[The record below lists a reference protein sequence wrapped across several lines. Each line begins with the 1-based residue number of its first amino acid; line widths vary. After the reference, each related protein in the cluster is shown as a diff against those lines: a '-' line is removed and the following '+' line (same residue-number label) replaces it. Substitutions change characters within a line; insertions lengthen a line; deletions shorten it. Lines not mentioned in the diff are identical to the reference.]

1 MSMRIAIFTMPF
13 RFGYGGFMQAYAL
26 QTVLERMGHTVTVVQ
41 NRQGYYR
48 PPRGIRSLVIYGK
61 RAVFKFLRLSKT
73 PIFAEKK
80 YNAEWPVITSQV
92 HQFIRDYIHLREI
105 NSVNELKEDDYDILI
120 VGSDQVWRHIYCDVK
135 FFYLQF
141 AEDWKTKRIA
151 YAASFGTS
159 EREYPN
165 ELILI
170 CKALA
175 HKFDAISVREA
186 SGVVLCKEYFEI
198 DAKHVLDPT
207 MLLCKEDY
215 ERIVTGK
222 HLLPNEGNLFSY
234 ILDNN
239 PMKEEVV
246 TSVSQHFNL
255 EPFSIKVCG
264 DNRDLT
270 LQERTQPSVEKWLRA
285 FMDAEYVVTD
295 SFHGCVFSII
305 FRKPFVV
312 IVNKE
317 RGEERFVSLLSVFHL
332 ENRLV
337 CDNTRLEEILRESID
352 YSHVDE
358 IMKDRVKQ
366 SYGFLA
372 NNT

>member
-1 MSMRIAIFTMPF
+1 MRIAIFTMPF

-92 HQFIRDYIHLREI
+92 HQFIRDYIHLKEI
-105 NSVNELKEDDYDILI
+105 NSINELKEGDYDILI
-120 VGSDQVWRHIYCDVK
+120 VGSDQVWRHLYCDVK
-135 FFYLQF
+135 WFFLQF

-159 EREYPN
+159 DKEYPK
-165 ELILI
+165 ELVLI
-170 CKALA
+170 CKTLA

-186 SGVVLCKEYFEI
+186 SGVVLCREYFGVESEQ
-198 DAKHVLDPT
+198 VLDPT
-207 MLLCKEDY
+207 LLLCKDDY
-215 ERIVTGK
+215 EKIVNSK
-222 HLLPNEGNLFSY
+222 QLQPSDGNLFSY

-255 EPFSIKVCG
+255 KPFSIKVCG
-264 DNRDLT
+264 DNRNLT
-270 LQERTQPSVEKWLRA
+270 IGERTQPSVEKWLQA
-285 FMDAEYVVTD
+285 FIDADYVVTD

-305 FRKPFVV
+305 FHKPFVV
-312 IVNKE
+312 IGNNE
-317 RGEERFVSLLSVFHL
+317 RGVDRFNSLLSIFHL
-332 ENRLV
+332 EKRMV
-337 CDNTRLEEILRESID
+337 HENTVLEDVLNESID
-352 YSHVDE
+352 YSYVDS
-358 IMKDRVKQ
+358 IMKDWVKR
-366 SYGFLA
+366 SYEFL
-372 NNT
+372 TVSL